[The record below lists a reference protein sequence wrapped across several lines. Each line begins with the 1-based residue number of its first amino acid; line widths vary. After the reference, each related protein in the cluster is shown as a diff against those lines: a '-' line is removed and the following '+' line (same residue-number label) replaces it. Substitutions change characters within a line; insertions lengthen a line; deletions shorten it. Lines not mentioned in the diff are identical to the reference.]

1 MIQASKAWYSG
12 GSIFW
17 FSNWLKF
24 LNQFFNWIFREK
36 KVIEWFVEF
45 LILKKTILN
54 NPLNW
59 ILLRNEWINHI
70 LNQTSLWIDLV
81 EIKWRVSFHSK
92 FTRFFEDKLCTSKS
106 NYTAN
111 IFPSTILKKE
121 EELDSPKL
129 VANVT
134 TWVPYTTLKRFP
146 SCYASSSIISASLMI
161 FLGKMMLTL
170 FATSVL
176 FKRSRTDMFWL
187 KIISA
192 RTRGDLALLLIHITH
207 LLLCFPALRHLVIVD
222 QLDVAHHLSVVD
234 YLGPIHPNRRPLA
247 EPPPPIR

>member
-1 MIQASKAWYSG
+1 MNIP
-12 GSIFW
+12 
-17 FSNWLKF
+17 
-24 LNQFFNWIFREK
+24 EK
-36 KVIEWFVEF
+36 II
-45 LILKKTILN
+45 LI

-59 ILLRNEWINHI
+59 ILSWNEWINHI

-146 SCYASSSIISASLMI
+146 SCYATSSIITMLSSTAHPWW
-161 FLGKMMLTL
+161 FL
-170 FATSVL
+170 
-176 FKRSRTDMFWL
+176 
-187 KIISA
+187 SA
-192 RTRGDLALLLIHITH
+192 RWCLTCCCLQPQCCSRDQGQT
-207 LLLCFPALRHLVIVD
+207 CF
-222 QLDVAHHLSVVD
+222 
-234 YLGPIHPNRRPLA
+234 G
-247 EPPPPIR
+247 